1 MKENARHIA
10 YDTLKNIINNGQYS
24 NLALKEA
31 FNKDIPKQDRAFITQ
46 LVYGTLEHLITID
59 YIISLYAKRH
69 IKAAIKNI
77 LRLGVYQIYYLNVP
91 DSAACNES
99 VNLAKK
105 LGKQGAASFIN
116 AVLRNIAR
124 DKEKLIWPDRS
135 DLIKYLSIKYSYP
148 EHIVKIFIND
158 YGEQTAESIMSFIPD
173 NELVIRAN
181 VTKVTTEEL
190 VKLLENNK
198 IELKKS
204 GLASEALIVKNSS
217 DLINS
222 KLYKDGLFSVQS
234 ESSMLAAEAVC
245 NAAQRFNKPDVLDA
259 CAAPGGKTFY
269 IREHLKDANVTALD
283 IHEHRVELIKS
294 GAKRLDLLDIETKVQ
309 DVTVVNKN
317 FTNKFDII
325 LLDAPCS
332 GLGVIA
338 SKPDIKY
345 NLKESDILSIE
356 NLQESILENCKNYL
370 KKNGII
376 IYSTCTILKN
386 ENERRINAF
395 LDKNTE
401 FTKIDIKELLH
412 LDEKHINNGY
422 AQLLNINTG
431 HEGFFIAGMVKNY

>member
-1 MKENARHIA
+1 MRENARHIA
-10 YDTLKNIINNGQYS
+10 YDTLKNIISNGQYS

-31 FNKDIPKQDRAFITQ
+31 LNRDIQKQDRAFITQ

-59 YIISLYAKRH
+59 YIISLYAKRRV
-69 IKAAIKNI
+69 KPAIKNI

-99 VNLAKK
+99 VNLAKA

-116 AVLRNIAR
+116 AVLRNVAR
-124 DKEKLIWPDRS
+124 NKDKLIWPDRS
-135 DLIKYLSIKYSYP
+135 DLIKYLSIRYSYP
-148 EHIVKIFIND
+148 EHIVKILIND
-158 YGEQTAESIMSFIPD
+158 YGEQTAEGIMSFIPD
-173 NELVIRAN
+173 NELIVRAN

-190 VKLLENNK
+190 LKLLENDG
-198 IELKKS
+198 IEVKRS
-204 GLASEALIVKNSS
+204 NLAREALIVKNSNN
-217 DLINS
+217 LINS
-222 KLYKDGLFSVQS
+222 ELYKNGLFSVQS

-245 NAAQRFNKPDVLDA
+245 DAAQQFDIPNVLDA

-269 IREHLKDANVTALD
+269 IREHLKDANITALD
-283 IHEHRVELIKS
+283 IHEHRVDLIKS
-294 GAKRLDLLDIETKVQ
+294 GAKRLDLSNIEKKVQ
-309 DVTVVNKN
+309 DATIINKK
-317 FTNKFDII
+317 FTNNFDII
-325 LLDAPCS
+325 LIDAPCS

-356 NLQESILENCKNYL
+356 KLQESILENCKNYL

-395 LDKNTE
+395 LNKNTE
-401 FTKIDIKELLH
+401 FTKIDIKELLQI
-412 LDEKHINNGY
+412 DENHITNGY